1 MIHYKSKEEVAFIK
15 ESCLIVSQTLE
26 HIAYLLKPGIST
38 KEIDDEAESFIL
50 SKGGFPAFKGYR
62 GFPASLCISI
72 NHEIVHGIPST
83 EVKLKD
89 GDLVSIDCGVF
100 KNGYYGDSA
109 YTFLVGNMSLEN
121 HKLCNA
127 TLRALYKGIEAS
139 RCGMRMGDIGFA
151 IQSFI
156 EDECGYSVVR
166 ELVGH
171 GIGKALHEEP
181 VVSNAGKRGSGQ
193 KIKSGLVIAIEPMV
207 NIGKR
212 DVVVLN
218 DGWTV
223 VSKDKSSS
231 AHYEHTIAIFEDG
244 VFILSDHAGI
254 EKAIES
260 NPFLNTILQES

>member
-1 MIHYKSKEEVAFIK
+1 
-15 ESCLIVSQTLE
+15 
-26 HIAYLLKPGIST
+26 
-38 KEIDDEAESFIL
+38 
-50 SKGGFPAFKGYR
+50 
-62 GFPASLCISI
+62 
-72 NHEIVHGIPST
+72 
-83 EVKLKD
+83 
-89 GDLVSIDCGVF
+89 
-100 KNGYYGDSA
+100 
-109 YTFLVGNMSLEN
+109 
-121 HKLCNA
+121 
-127 TLRALYKGIEAS
+127 
-139 RCGMRMGDIGFA
+139 
-151 IQSFI
+151 
-156 EDECGYSVVR
+156 
-166 ELVGH
+166 
-171 GIGKALHEEP
+171 
-181 VVSNAGKRGSGQ
+181 SNAGKRGSGQ

>member
-62 GFPASLCISI
+62 GFSATLCISI
-72 NHEIVHGIPST
+72 NHEVVHGIPST

-223 VSKDKSSS
+223 VSKDMSSS

-254 EKAIES
+254 EKAIKS
-260 NPFLNTILQES
+260 NPFLSTILQES